1 MYFVFC
7 SFGLFV
13 EGAKWDKKRAILLE
27 SDAKVL
33 FSPAPIMW
41 FKPVEKQNQCEF
53 PCYECPVYK
62 TSERKGVLSTTGHAL
77 HQLHPVHPHA
87 FRCCTGALVPAR
99 RGDAVAARQ
108 LDAACFP

>member
-1 MYFVFC
+1 LYFVFC

-62 TSERKGVLSTTGHAL
+62 TSERKGVLSTTGHSTNFILFILMPSDVAPE
-77 HQLHPVHPHA
+77 HW
-87 FRCCTGALVPAR
+87 CR
-99 RGDAVAARQ
+99 RGAAMLSQ
-108 LDAACFP
+108 LDS